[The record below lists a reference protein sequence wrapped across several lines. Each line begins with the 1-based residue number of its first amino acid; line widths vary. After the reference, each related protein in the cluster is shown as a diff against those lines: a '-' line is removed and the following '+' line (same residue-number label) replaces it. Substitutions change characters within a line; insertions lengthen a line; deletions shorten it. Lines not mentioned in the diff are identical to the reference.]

1 MYAAQTDK
9 DQAHSGDA
17 DDNGRHSAVYLIA
30 RACSESAERSK
41 TVVTPNHISV
51 LDGDDLNP
59 SWRSTRPRN
68 VNLNEQ
74 ASPRTGSS

>member
-1 MYAAQTDK
+1 MQLKPTKTRLILGMLMTTVGTALFI
-9 DQAHSGDA
+9 
-17 DDNGRHSAVYLIA
+17 LIA